1 MGKEKADEIQEN
13 KRYKKMYLHL
23 FNRVLEAQKM
33 LEEAQQECEEIFMA
47 DEEDA

>member
-1 MGKEKADEIQEN
+1 MKEEKREEIEEN
-13 KRYKKMYLHL
+13 QRYKKMYLHL
-23 FNRVLEAQKM
+23 FNSVLEAQKI